1 MNPPVISRYIYNRAL
16 YEIEGHIYKERIEES
31 LRHLEYDAAI
41 DSGLPKYTLGIAYL
55 EGDIV
60 KKNVDNGLLIF
71 NESADSGYEQS
82 TLKLGEFYYL
92 RKFLDRDKKKAMS
105 LFCRFG
111 DIGQAVLSRVSRGR
125 DTCGKA
131 GGE

>member
-1 MNPPVISRYIYNRAL
+1 M
-16 YEIEGHIYKERIEES
+16 HKERIGES
-31 LRHLEYDAAI
+31 LRHLEYAAEI

-55 EGDIV
+55 EADIV
-60 KKNVDNGLLIF
+60 KKNVDNGLLIL
-71 NESADSGYEQS
+71 NESADSGYERS
-82 TLKLGEFYYL
+82 ALKLGEFYYL
-92 RKFLDRDKKKAMS
+92 GKFLDRDKKKAMS
-105 LFCRFG
+105 LFCRFC